1 MLRGF
6 SAAIISALAALA
18 AVGCGKSPLVGGT
31 GGNPGV
37 GGEPCTPET
46 CLPASGGVSG
56 TAGAGLTGS
65 GGTPGAGGSSA
76 FCNQLAADYA
86 LATTAALACTP
97 GAPNQCQTLV
107 EIQPSACP
115 DCGQMFVNDATKVKA
130 VQDEWVA
137 DCGPV
142 PTGSC
147 PSYSCAYPPAPVTCL
162 PTSPGAT
169 TGTCVKY
176 GSDAGAELAPDGGES
191 CDQLAAAYQAAVTA
205 AQACTPGVAGQ
216 CQTNVYP
223 LPKGPQGCPFPT
235 AITDATQ
242 VNAIRQQWTNQ
253 CDPSTAILLI
263 KCDDPGPAFCAPN
276 YDGGVV
282 STKAGT
288 CQVLSGAE

>member
-6 SAAIISALAALA
+6 STAVVAALV
-18 AVGCGKSPLVGGT
+18 AVGCGASPLVGGT
-31 GGNPGV
+31 GGSPGY
-37 GGEPCTPET
+37 GGAPCTVENG
-46 CLPASGGVSG
+46 CLRGSGGVSG

-65 GGTPGAGGSSA
+65 GGINGAGGGSA
-76 FCNQLAADYA
+76 LCNELTAEYA
-86 LATTAALACTP
+86 QATTAALACTP
-97 GAPNQCQTLV
+97 GAPNQCQVLV

-115 DCGQMFVNDATKVKA
+115 DCGQMFVNDGTNVQA
-130 VQDEWVA
+130 VGAKWIA
-137 DCGPV
+137 ACGPV
-142 PTGSC
+142 PAGSC
-147 PSYSCAYPPAPVTCL
+147 PSYSCASPAPVTCV

-191 CDQLAAAYQAAVTA
+191 CDQLAADYQAAVTA
-205 AQACTPGVAGQ
+205 AQACTPGVPNQ
-216 CQTNVYP
+216 CQTDVYP

-235 AITDATQ
+235 AINDPTQ
-242 VNAIRQQWTNQ
+242 VNAIWQKWANQ

-263 KCDDPGPAFCAPN
+263 KCDDPGPAVCVGNF
-276 YDGGVV
+276 DGGVV